1 MRRWIVSIVALVA
14 AITAGFAWAI
24 SSPPGSTPDEDYHLA
39 SIWCPPPVESSGCM
53 VQTAPDGK
61 TAIVVNARVFSAA
74 VCYAFHPE
82 ISGQCVLGVPTSS
95 VLDERFDRG
104 EYPGGYYRVMHLF
117 LVSDPYTTTYLI
129 REVNVVLTAL
139 LGLLLVLAAAPPTR
153 RLMAYAI
160 ASTYVPMGMF
170 LVASIN
176 PSSWAVVGVTTT
188 AFAFHSYWMAET
200 RPRVLANAALA
211 AVGVAM
217 AASART
223 DAALYAAL
231 TALALLVLHFGAA
244 RRHLVRLVLPAVA
257 IVVAVFVYITSSQ
270 ASATLTGSGLGH
282 GEAGPGWSAV
292 LRNAVNLPNLL
303 LGNQGLWN
311 LGWLDT
317 TMP

>member
-24 SSPPGSTPDEDYHLA
+24 SSPPGSSPDEDYHLA
-39 SIWCPPPVESSGCM
+39 SIWCPPPVESSGCK

-82 ISGQCVLGVPTSS
+82 TSGKCVFGVPTNL

-117 LVSDPYTTTYLI
+117 VVSDPYTTTYVI

-139 LGLLLVLAAAPPTR
+139 LGFLLVLAAAPPTR
-153 RLMAYAI
+153 RLMAYTV

-176 PSSWAVVGVTTT
+176 PSC
-188 AFAFHSYWMAET
+188 
-200 RPRVLANAALA
+200 
-211 AVGVAM
+211 
-217 AASART
+217 
-223 DAALYAAL
+223 
-231 TALALLVLHFGAA
+231 
-244 RRHLVRLVLPAVA
+244 
-257 IVVAVFVYITSSQ
+257 
-270 ASATLTGSGLGH
+270 
-282 GEAGPGWSAV
+282 
-292 LRNAVNLPNLL
+292 
-303 LGNQGLWN
+303 
-311 LGWLDT
+311 
-317 TMP
+317 